1 LKEGEKVLDFVNII
15 QKSGKNQ
22 PLQVCPEFVVKNT
35 KDLMIRGKAF
45 YAVWDEETGLWSKSE
60 TRVMEIIDRD
70 VLEAANKIKELF
82 PNSEV
87 VPILLKNYS
96 SGKWMEWQKYCK
108 SLPDNYHELDREVK
122 FANSKISKSD
132 YVSRKLDYNIQEGD
146 LSAYEEL
153 MNTLYDPSEKQKIE
167 WIIGS
172 IISGDSKKIQK
183 FGVFYGGPGTGKSTV
198 LNIIQKMFDEY
209 YSMFESKS
217 LASFN
222 NDFAL
227 EAFASNPLIA
237 IEHDGD
243 LSRIEDNTKLN
254 SIISHEKM
262 IVNEKFKAKYMTRF
276 DSFILIGTNKPVKI
290 TDAKS
295 GLLRRLIDIVPTGN
309 KLSKSK
315 YNKIM
320 NEIDF
325 ELGSIANHC
334 YEVYK
339 KLGPSYYDG
348 YIPTNMVSKT
358 NDFYNFMEDNY
369 EFFKEKE
376 SVTLTEAWYRYNN
389 YCEDARV
396 PYPFQK
402 RLFKEELKNYFKEF
416 TSRKGNDY
424 SVYSGFLTEKFKYEP
439 KENWDDQQSQNDEVE
454 ETWLKFDNT
463 ISLLDEVLKGCQAQ
477 YATENGIPK
486 KEWASVTSKLGDL
499 DTSKLHYVRVPENLI
514 VIDFDIKN
522 QNGEKDKEANLK
534 AASKWPKTYA
544 ELSKSGAGIHLHYF
558 YDGDVSRLSRIYDE
572 DIEIKVFNGASAL
585 RRIVTK
591 CNDIPVSMINSG
603 LPLKGEKPVLQNITI
618 KSERDLRNRIQK
630 NLRKEVH
637 DSTKCSM
644 DFIYKLLEE
653 AYEQG
658 LKYDVRDM
666 RPDIQQFALNST
678 HQAEYCLK
686 LINKMHFCSDEATE
700 NSENYEDNRPII
712 FYDVEVFPN
721 LFIIVGKKQG
731 DDTSLIKMIN
741 PTASDVEALTKFKLV
756 GFNNRKYDNHILYA
770 RMMGYTEEQLF
781 ELSQRIIS
789 GDKEA
794 FFGEAYNLS
803 YTDIYDFLSSANKM
817 GLKKW
822 EIKLHIHHHEL
833 GLPWDKPV
841 PEDMWQE
848 VADYCC
854 DDVVATEAVWN
865 ANQEDWLAREILA
878 DLAGL
883 TVNDTTNACTTK
895 IIVGNDRHPQN
906 KFIYTDLSTI
916 FPGYEYSPYGINKDR
931 YNEGTKIV
939 SGKSIYRGEDP
950 GEGGYVYA
958 NPGMYKNIALLDIAS
973 MHPHSAIK
981 LGIFGEEYTKA
992 FSDLVEARV
1001 FIKHGEY
1008 DKVRGMFGGKIDKW
1022 LNDPTIKPKQLA
1034 NALKTAI
1041 NSVYGLTS
1049 ASFPNKLRDPRNKDN
1064 IVAKYGA
1071 LFMINL
1077 KHEVESKGFKVVH
1090 IKTDS
1095 IKIADAT
1102 PEIIGFV
1109 MNYGKEYGY
1118 TFEHEAT
1125 YSKMC
1130 LVNDS
1135 VYIAKYAKKDWCLER
1150 YGYCPSDIDDKHENT
1165 WTATGAQFQVPYV
1178 FKTLFSHE
1186 PIEFEDLCETKA
1198 VTTALYLDMNEN
1210 LGEDEHD
1217 YRFVGR
1223 VGSFCPIKPGCGG
1236 GVLLREGNGK
1246 FSAAVGTKKPKKV
1259 SKDEPN
1265 IYYWLE
1271 SEMVRTLEKEDDI
1284 DRSYYNQLVDEA
1296 IETISKYGDFEL
1308 FVSDDITDM
1317 SWMDISEGVGDEIP
1331 FNDAMKVAN
1340 DAA

>member
-1 LKEGEKVLDFVNII
+1 
-15 QKSGKNQ
+15 
-22 PLQVCPEFVVKNT
+22 
-35 KDLMIRGKAF
+35 MIRGKSF

-402 RLFKEELKNYFKEF
+402 RLFKEELKNYFKDF

-463 ISLLDEVLKGCQAQ
+463 ISLLDEVLKDCQAQ

-817 GLKKW
+817 SLKKW

-878 DLAGL
+878 DLSGL
-883 TVNDTTNACTTK
+883 TVNDTTNSCTTK

-906 KFIYTDLSTI
+906 KFVYTDLSTI

-981 LGIFGEEYTKA
+981 LGIFGEEYTKV

-1102 PEIIGFV
+1102 PEIIEFV

-1246 FSAAVGTKKPKKV
+1246 FSAAVGTKKSKKV

-1271 SEMVRTLEKEDDI
+1271 SEMVQTLEKEDDI

-1331 FNDAMKVAN
+1331 FNDAMEVAN

>member
-1 LKEGEKVLDFVNII
+1 M
-15 QKSGKNQ
+15 S
-22 PLQVCPEFVVKNT
+22 
-35 KDLMIRGKAF
+35 
-45 YAVWDEETGLWSKSE
+45 
-60 TRVMEIIDRD
+60 
-70 VLEAANKIKELF
+70 
-82 PNSEV
+82 
-87 VPILLKNYS
+87 
-96 SGKWMEWQKYCK
+96 
-108 SLPDNYHELDREVK
+108 
-122 FANSKISKSD
+122 
-132 YVSRKLDYNIQEGD
+132 
-146 LSAYEEL
+146 
-153 MNTLYDPSEKQKIE
+153 
-167 WIIGS
+167 
-172 IISGDSKKIQK
+172 
-183 FGVFYGGPGTGKSTV
+183 
-198 LNIIQKMFDEY
+198 
-209 YSMFESKS
+209 
-217 LASFN
+217 
-222 NDFAL
+222 
-227 EAFASNPLIA
+227 
-237 IEHDGD
+237 
-243 LSRIEDNTKLN
+243 
-254 SIISHEKM
+254 
-262 IVNEKFKAKYMTRF
+262 
-276 DSFILIGTNKPVKI
+276 
-290 TDAKS
+290 
-295 GLLRRLIDIVPTGN
+295 
-309 KLSKSK
+309 
-315 YNKIM
+315 
-320 NEIDF
+320 
-325 ELGSIANHC
+325 
-334 YEVYK
+334 
-339 KLGPSYYDG
+339 
-348 YIPTNMVSKT
+348 
-358 NDFYNFMEDNY
+358 
-369 EFFKEKE
+369 
-376 SVTLTEAWYRYNN
+376 
-389 YCEDARV
+389 
-396 PYPFQK
+396 
-402 RLFKEELKNYFKEF
+402 
-416 TSRKGNDY
+416 
-424 SVYSGFLTEKFKYEP
+424 
-439 KENWDDQQSQNDEVE
+439 
-454 ETWLKFDNT
+454 
-463 ISLLDEVLKGCQAQ
+463 
-477 YATENGIPK
+477 
-486 KEWASVTSKLGDL
+486 
-499 DTSKLHYVRVPENLI
+499 
-514 VIDFDIKN
+514 
-522 QNGEKDKEANLK
+522 
-534 AASKWPKTYA
+534 
-544 ELSKSGAGIHLHYF
+544 
-558 YDGDVSRLSRIYDE
+558 
-572 DIEIKVFNGASAL
+572 
-585 RRIVTK
+585 
-591 CNDIPVSMINSG
+591 
-603 LPLKGEKPVLQNITI
+603 
-618 KSERDLRNRIQK
+618 
-630 NLRKEVH
+630 
-637 DSTKCSM
+637 
-644 DFIYKLLEE
+644 
-653 AYEQG
+653 
-658 LKYDVRDM
+658 
-666 RPDIQQFALNST
+666 
-678 HQAEYCLK
+678 
-686 LINKMHFCSDEATE
+686 
-700 NSENYEDNRPII
+700 
-712 FYDVEVFPN
+712 
-721 LFIIVGKKQG
+721 
-731 DDTSLIKMIN
+731 
-741 PTASDVEALTKFKLV
+741 
-756 GFNNRKYDNHILYA
+756 
-770 RMMGYTEEQLF
+770 
-781 ELSQRIIS
+781 
-789 GDKEA
+789 
-794 FFGEAYNLS
+794 
-803 YTDIYDFLSSANKM
+803 
-817 GLKKW
+817 LKKW

-878 DLAGL
+878 DLSGL
-883 TVNDTTNACTTK
+883 TVNDTTNSCTTK

-906 KFIYTDLSTI
+906 KFVYTDLSTI

-981 LGIFGEEYTKA
+981 LGIFGEEYTKV

-1102 PEIIGFV
+1102 PEIIEFV

-1246 FSAAVGTKKPKKV
+1246 FSAAVGTKKSKKV

-1271 SEMVRTLEKEDDI
+1271 SEMVQTLEKEDDI

-1331 FNDAMKVAN
+1331 FNDAMEVAN